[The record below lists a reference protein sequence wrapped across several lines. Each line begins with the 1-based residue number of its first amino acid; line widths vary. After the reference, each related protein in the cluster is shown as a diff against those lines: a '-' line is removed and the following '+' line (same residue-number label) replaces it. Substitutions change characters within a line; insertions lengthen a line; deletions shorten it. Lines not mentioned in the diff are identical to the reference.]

1 MKATDPALDPRAR
14 GGRAPEGL
22 ADRVYRE
29 LLAQIIA
36 GHWREGDRLS
46 TEQALAEQFNT
57 SRPTVREALS
67 RLRADGIVTSRQG
80 AGTFVVRRP
89 DPDMPRFMP
98 LESMSDVRRALE
110 FRAVVESGAAALA
123 AVVADEADL
132 ERLRGALQR
141 LEQAVR
147 AQALGVDED
156 FEFHLAVAQA
166 THNRFFVS
174 VIASIQPHIEF
185 GMNLLRNFSL
195 HRTSERVARVQAE
208 HGDIVT
214 AIVARDPAAAQRA
227 MREHLDNARQR
238 MFGN

>member
-1 MKATDPALDPRAR
+1 
-14 GGRAPEGL
+14 
-22 ADRVYRE
+22 

-89 DPDMPRFMP
+89 DPDMPHFMP
-98 LESMSDVRRALE
+98 LESMSDVRRAME

-123 AVVADEADL
+123 AVVADDADVD
-132 ERLRGALQR
+132 RLRGALQR

-214 AIVARDPAAAQRA
+214 AIVARDPVAAQRA

>member
-1 MKATDPALDPRAR
+1 MDAR
-14 GGRAPEGL
+14 DDARTRTGRAAEGL

-36 GHWREGDRLS
+36 GHWREGDRMT

-67 RLRADGIVTSRQG
+67 RLRADGIVSSRQG

-89 DPDMPRFMP
+89 DPDVPRFMP
-98 LESMSDVRRALE
+98 LESMSDVRRVLE
-110 FRAVVESGAAALA
+110 FRIVVESGAAALA
-123 AVVADEADL
+123 ATAADDADL
-132 ERLRGALQR
+132 VRLRSALQR
-141 LEQAVR
+141 LAAAVR
-147 AQALGVDED
+147 AQTLGVDED

-166 THNRFFVS
+166 THNQYFVS
-174 VIASIQPHIEF
+174 LIASIQPHMEF

-195 HRTSERVARVQAE
+195 NRQDERVARVQAE
-208 HGDIVT
+208 HGDIVE
-214 AIVARDPAAAQRA
+214 AIASRDPARAEQA
-227 MREHLDNARQR
+227 MRTHLEETRRR